1 MQSVCNPYSFTAYPI
16 VQNYEVK
23 MPRATYEK
31 ANINSL
37 SIPGEEW
44 KDVAEYEGLYQVSNF
59 GRVKRLPTTLVEYT
73 GTGTIVNEKTRE
85 AYMLTPT
92 VNVHG
97 YYQVGLTKNRKTWS
111 IDVHLL
117 VARAFVPHDEYRNV
131 VHHKDR
137 ISTNNHCS
145 NLQWVTKEEHK
156 ELHRDKSR
164 RDYLTGA

>member
-1 MQSVCNPYSFTAYPI
+1 M
-16 VQNYEVK
+16 
-23 MPRATYEK
+23 
-31 ANINSL
+31 
-37 SIPGEEW
+37 
-44 KDVAEYEGLYQVSNF
+44 
-59 GRVKRLPTTLVEYT
+59 PTTLVEYT

-85 AYMLTPT
+85 AYMLNPT

>member
-1 MQSVCNPYSFTAYPI
+1 
-16 VQNYEVK
+16 
-23 MPRATYEK
+23 MPRRTAEQ
-31 ANINSL
+31 ANNACIN
-37 SIPGEEW
+37 IDGEEW
-44 KDVAEYEGLYQVSNF
+44 RDVAEYEGLYQVSNF

-73 GTGTIVNEKTRE
+73 GTGTIVNERTRE
-85 AYMLTPT
+85 AYMLNPT

-97 YYQVGLTKNRKTWS
+97 YYQVGLTKNGKTWS

-117 VARAFVPHDEYRNV
+117 VARAFVPHDEYHNV

>member
-1 MQSVCNPYSFTAYPI
+1 MSIT
-16 VQNYEVK
+16 
-23 MPRATYEK
+23 TYEK

-137 ISTNNHCS
+137 ISRCQAR
-145 NLQWVTKEEHK
+145 LVGWVWSPVPGVWLMRFTPNTGGRHEH
-156 ELHRDKSR
+156 S
-164 RDYLTGA
+164 TG

>member
-1 MQSVCNPYSFTAYPI
+1 
-16 VQNYEVK
+16 
-23 MPRATYEK
+23 MPKTTYEK

-44 KDVAEYEGLYQVSNF
+44 KDVAGYEGLYQVSNF

-73 GTGTIVNEKTRE
+73 GTWTIVNERTRE

>member
-1 MQSVCNPYSFTAYPI
+1 MQLPRRTAE
-16 VQNYEVK
+16 Q
-23 MPRATYEK
+23 
-31 ANINSL
+31 ANNACIN
-37 SIPGEEW
+37 IDGEEW
-44 KDVAEYEGLYQVSNF
+44 RDVAEYEGLYQVSNF

-73 GTGTIVNEKTRE
+73 GTGTIVNERTRE
-85 AYMLTPT
+85 AYMLNPT

-97 YYQVGLTKNRKTWS
+97 YYQVGLTKNGKTWS

-156 ELHRDKSR
+156 ELHRDRSR